1 MKDRL
6 ESVGYRATLLRD
18 DGFNHDYDVQRTTLS
33 GKINPVRQTN
43 QLSSENSEKGHAL
56 AMAHPHLSRVL
67 VTGASGTLGYN
78 IVRHLGLK
86 HTSTSI
92 RLLMRR
98 PDPTLFADL
107 ANVSLDQV
115 DISDTPRL
123 TQAVLDYQPNA
134 IVHCAAS
141 GVRPSKIGWFDLI
154 RLNVSASVALFEA
167 SCEVDQCHFVHMSTG
182 LVYSEQNRPCR
193 ESDPI
198 DTLHPYG
205 ASKAAADCLLRAG
218 AERLK
223 RHLTV
228 LRPFSFTGLHDG
240 GDRLFPSLL
249 RSALKGEPFSMSA
262 GMQIRDYCAVQDVA
276 EAVCLIL
283 EEGTLPG
290 RDVFNLGSGQSISLR
305 GIVSSVCRQLGLD
318 IELRLGEMQF
328 HPYEPMHLVADI
340 HLARSLGW
348 QPRTNLAYAVW
359 QLAQSQFP
367 ELQVTQPER
376 YR

>member
-1 MKDRL
+1 M
-6 ESVGYRATLLRD
+6 
-18 DGFNHDYDVQRTTLS
+18 
-33 GKINPVRQTN
+33 P
-43 QLSSENSEKGHAL
+43 
-56 AMAHPHLSRVL
+56 HPHLERVL

-78 IVRHLGLK
+78 IVRHLGLM
-86 HTSTSI
+86 HSAT
-92 RLLMRR
+92 RVHLLMRR
-98 PDPTLFADL
+98 RDETLFADL
-107 ANVSLDQV
+107 ANVSLEQI
-115 DISDTPRL
+115 DIADTERVA
-123 TQAVLDYQPNA
+123 QAVREFQPNA
-134 IVHCAAS
+134 IIHSAAS

-167 SCEVDQCHFVHMSTG
+167 SCDIDRCHFIHISTG
-182 LVYSEQNRPCR
+182 LVYGEQDRPCR
-193 ESDPI
+193 EGDPI

-228 LRPFSFTGLHDG
+228 IRPFSFTGLHDG

-249 RSALKGEPFSMSA
+249 RSALAGEPFSMSA
-262 GMQIRDYCAVQDVA
+262 GTQIRDFCAVQDIA

-283 EEGTLPG
+283 ENGTLPG

-305 GIVSSVCRQLGLD
+305 GIVASVCRQLGLEVD
-318 IELRLGEMQF
+318 LQLGDLPF
-328 HPYEPMHLVADI
+328 HPYEPMNLVADI
-340 HLARSLGW
+340 HLAESLGW
-348 QPRTNLAYAVW
+348 KPRTNLAYAVW

-367 ELQVTQPER
+367 QLEVTRPEQ